1 MCKIETSYHAN
12 GKLLLTG
19 EYYVLEGALALA
31 LPTVLG
37 QSMQVQPT
45 DDKLLNWSSLDHEG
59 KEWFRAQ
66 FHLTDLEIQHSSD
79 SALSDRLRTLFKA
92 IQTQNSDF
100 WGTLIGTRIETRLDF
115 PRNWGLGTSSTLV
128 ANLAAWSSTNP
139 YKLLAAT
146 FGGSG
151 YDIACATAEGPL
163 LYTIE
168 PKVAKANFNPSF
180 KEALYFVY
188 LGKKQNSREGIARFR
203 KKEKKPERL
212 NRISEISRAIE
223 TVERLEAFDQ
233 LIQEHEQIIAQTIDL
248 PLAKDLYFKD
258 FWGQIKSLGAWG
270 GDFVLATSVKTP
282 AETVAYFNE
291 RGFTTVLRYN
301 ELIK

>member
-1 MCKIETSYHAN
+1 MYKIETTYHAN

-19 EYYVLEGALALA
+19 EYYVLEGAVALA

-37 QSMQVQPT
+37 QSMQVQPSN
-45 DDKLLNWSSLDHEG
+45 DKLLNWSSLDHEG
-59 KEWFRAQ
+59 QEWFRAQ
-66 FHLTDLEIQHSSD
+66 LDLTDLQVLHSSD
-79 SALSDRLRTLFKA
+79 LALSDRLLELFKA
-92 IQTQNSDF
+92 IQIQNPSF
-100 WGTLIGTRIETRLDF
+100 WGTLKGARIETRLDF

-151 YDIACATAEGPL
+151 YDIACATAESPL
-163 LYTIE
+163 FYTVE
-168 PKVAKANFNPSF
+168 PKAAKANFNPSF

-203 KKEKKPERL
+203 KKEKKLEHL
-212 NRISEISRAIE
+212 KRISEISQAIE
-223 TVERLEAFDQ
+223 KVESLEAFDQ
-233 LIQEHEQIIAQTIDL
+233 LIQEHEQLIAQTIDL
-248 PLAKDLYFKD
+248 PRAKDLYFQD

-270 GDFVLATSVKTP
+270 GDFVLATSVKT
-282 AETVAYFNE
+282 AQETIEYFNE
-291 RGFTTVLRYN
+291 RGFPTVLSYK